1 MENKNPIQVSL
12 KLFNLLELLI
22 DKGECG
28 LIEISKDLNINK
40 ASVHRLLQ
48 SLICL
53 GYVSQDESSLKYRP
67 TYKICALSSKILE
80 KNDMVTICKPYL
92 KKIADY
98 TSETVHLVKL
108 VDNTA
113 VYIDKVEGSKSSI
126 RLISRIGKAIPLY
139 CSGVGKAMMAYMS
152 DDKIIQIFNN
162 SEIIPYTT
170 NTITDINSLL
180 KTIITVRKNGIA
192 IDNEE
197 MEKGVKCIAI
207 AINDF
212 ENKPNYAISISAP
225 KDRMN
230 ATTINKYESFLLSIK
245 KDINDLICPAK

>member
-1 MENKNPIQVSL
+1 MENKNPIQVSE

-28 LIEISKDLNINK
+28 LIEISKELNINK

-48 SLICL
+48 SLIQL
-53 GYVSQDESSLKYRP
+53 GYVSQDENNLKYRP
-67 TYKICALSSKILE
+67 TFKICALSSKILE
-80 KNDMVTICKPYL
+80 KNDMATICKPYL

-98 TSETVHLVKL
+98 TNETVHLVKL

-113 VYIDKVEGSKSSI
+113 VYIDKVEASKNSI

-139 CSGVGKAMMAYMS
+139 CSGVGKTMMAYMS
-152 DDKIIQIFNN
+152 DDKIIDIFNN
-162 SEIIPYTT
+162 SEVISYTT
-170 NTITDINSLL
+170 NTITDIATLL
-180 KTIITVRKNGIA
+180 KTITLVRKNGYA

-197 MEKGVKCIAI
+197 MEKGVRCIAI
-207 AINDF
+207 CINDF
-212 ENKPNYAISISAP
+212 ENKPTYAISISAP

-230 ATTINKYESFLLSIK
+230 ANTINKYVTFLLSIK
-245 KDINDLICPAK
+245 NEINDSICPAK